1 MKKLIGLA
9 LAVLLPGLAS
19 AQYSNGPFTS
29 TSDLQSYWNV
39 TSTGGARA
47 QIYVN
52 GRKVFDRAGFGP
64 AFVKQ
69 YFDCYTGDINAVCT
83 QIYDGYVSLSGAIA
97 LFPSSVRIDLD
108 GSVYRAAS
116 GGDTRSA
123 AISTCSNE
131 SSANGPVN
139 YYKVV
144 GWNNGF
150 IPYSSSCYP

>member
-9 LAVLLPGLAS
+9 FALLIPGLAS
-19 AQYSNGPFTS
+19 AQYSDGPFTS
-29 TSDLQSYWNV
+29 TSDLQSYWSV
-39 TSTGGARA
+39 TSTGGART

-69 YFDCYTGDINAVCT
+69 YFDCFTGDINAACS
-83 QIYDGYVSLSGAIA
+83 QIYDGYINLADPIA
-97 LFPSSVRIDLD
+97 LFPATVRIDLD

-116 GGDTRSA
+116 GGDTRVA

-131 SSANGPVN
+131 SSINGPVE

-150 IPYSSSCYP
+150 VPYSSSCYP